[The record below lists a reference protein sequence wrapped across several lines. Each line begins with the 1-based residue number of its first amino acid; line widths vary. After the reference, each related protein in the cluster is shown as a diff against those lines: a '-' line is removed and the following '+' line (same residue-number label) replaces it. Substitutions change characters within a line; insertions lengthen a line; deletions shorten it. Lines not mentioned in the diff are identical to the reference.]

1 MKQTGT
7 IRADG
12 ASLYCERRGIGP
24 ALLMIAGGG
33 GDAGYYSR
41 VAEALADDY
50 TVLTYDRR
58 GNSRSTVDDRA
69 APLRIDQQSADALA
83 LLAHHDLASA
93 LVFGGS
99 AGALIGLDLMARNS
113 AAVDG
118 LIAHE
123 PPVLSLLSGTE
134 RALFAELAV
143 ITRRE
148 GSWSAFLRF
157 MTTIDRADSP
167 AAVRNPVGRQVL
179 AGAMH
184 IGQRFA
190 ARGPQSLRETSRFL
204 GNADYLMTREMG
216 PFLAFEP
223 DYGALTR
230 CGGPIIVGVGAESR
244 MYYPGRSAEAVAVRL
259 HVPVVEFPGGHAGYT
274 GQPEAFAAGLRTALA
289 QLRSPAR

>member
-1 MKQTGT
+1 MKLTGT

-24 ALLMIAGGG
+24 ALLMIAAGG

-41 VAEALADDY
+41 VAEALAEDY

-69 APLRIDQQSADALA
+69 APLRIDQQSTDALA

-113 AAVDG
+113 PAVDG

-148 GSWSAFLRF
+148 GSWPAFLG
-157 MTTIDRADSP
+157 S
-167 AAVRNPVGRQVL
+167 
-179 AGAMH
+179 
-184 IGQRFA
+184 
-190 ARGPQSLRETSRFL
+190 
-204 GNADYLMTREMG
+204 
-216 PFLAFEP
+216 
-223 DYGALTR
+223 
-230 CGGPIIVGVGAESR
+230 
-244 MYYPGRSAEAVAVRL
+244 
-259 HVPVVEFPGGHAGYT
+259 
-274 GQPEAFAAGLRTALA
+274 
-289 QLRSPAR
+289 